1 MVTRT
6 ELVTRLE
13 QAFLGQ
19 GYDQLTMIGL
29 AKAVDVTRRT
39 LYNYFSSK
47 EEAFRFLIENVNSAA
62 VEAGMAAG
70 RAALAEA
77 RDPVDIFATA
87 LDTRY
92 GHNRRRLATSAHAV
106 EINDQAFRRCRDL
119 MIASA
124 ESFHC
129 ELAGLI
135 AEMSALGLL
144 QLRAGTTPRDLAQL
158 LADGARGTNQSLP
171 PVDPEG
177 LRGRYVAMVRALL
190 YGTVHT
196 DVNHV

>member
-6 ELVTRLE
+6 ELVSRLE
-13 QAFLGQ
+13 RAFLDH
-19 GYDQLTMIGL
+19 GYEHITMTGL

-47 EEAFRFLIENVNSAA
+47 EEAFRFLIENVNAQA
-62 VEAGMAAG
+62 VESGMAAG
-70 RAALAEA
+70 RAALAEG
-77 RDPVDIFATA
+77 RDPVEILATI

-92 GHNRRRLATSAHAV
+92 GNNRRRLATSPHAT

-124 ESFHC
+124 VAFQS
-129 ELAGLI
+129 ELAGFIVELE
-135 AEMSALGLL
+135 ASAI
-144 QLRAGTTPRDLAQL
+144 LRLTADSSPEDLAQL

-171 PVDPEG
+171 PIAPDKLRLRYCKMVHAL
-177 LRGRYVAMVRALL
+177 LRGTTQAIA
-190 YGTVHT
+190 
-196 DVNHV
+196 

>member
-6 ELVTRLE
+6 ELAARLE
-13 QAFLGQ
+13 RAFFEH
-19 GYDQLTMIGL
+19 GYEALTMTALAAAIGM
-29 AKAVDVTRRT
+29 TRRT
-39 LYNYFSSK
+39 LYNHFSSK
-47 EEAFRFLIENVNSAA
+47 EEAFRFLIENANLAA

-70 RAALAEA
+70 RDALDAAH
-77 RDPVDIFATA
+77 DPVDVFAAT

-92 GHNRRRLATSAHAV
+92 GHNRRRLATSPHAV
-106 EINDQAFRRCRDL
+106 EINDQAFRCCRDL

-124 ESFHC
+124 ESFHG

-135 AEMSALGLL
+135 AEMTALGLMRL
-144 QLRAGTTPRDLAQL
+144 HDGIAPRDLAQL

-177 LRGRYVAMVRALL
+177 LRRRYVAMVRALL
-190 YGTVHT
+190 HGTVHT